1 MNKCKFKY
9 SNRSTCAEPCAS
21 KVLSPETI
29 TDKTY
34 DKKGNL
40 LTLSC
45 WHPILEYEDYCLYHL
60 KMMRGQLLPV
70 ELKFITRDTI
80 KKIAV
85 ARERWNH
92 QFLVKKMK
100 EGGKNV

>member
-1 MNKCKFKY
+1 MTKCKFKY
-9 SNRSTCAEPCAS
+9 SNYSTCAEPCAS

-40 LTLSC
+40 LTLRC
-45 WHPILEYEDYCLYHL
+45 WHPTLEYEYYCCYHKKL
-60 KMMRGQLLPV
+60 MEGRTSPMDTTLFSKQ
-70 ELKFITRDTI
+70 TI
-80 KKIAV
+80 KHIV
-85 ARERWNH
+85 GARERWDH

-100 EGGKNV
+100 YKDR